1 MGGRPKPGGKPDK
14 RLAENKGKKA
24 APKKASGF
32 VPFGK
37 GGKKPKS
44 R

>member
-1 MGGRPKPGGKPDK
+1 MGGRPKPGGKPDR

-24 APKKASGF
+24 APKKGGF

-37 GGKKPKS
+37 GGKKPKGK
-44 R
+44 